1 MSPDTLSIES
11 LVFQYLKAHSTPK
24 VLKKFCQE
32 VNLDVSN
39 EESKAENL
47 PKLSELLREY
57 QNEQNSSKNNN
68 NKKRKKETEQ
78 VQENVSQG
86 LTKKPKLDLSG
97 TECYQCH
104 KVGHMSRECPEKG
117 NQRIMGTSGA
127 STAGY
132 GDSDSACFNCNKPG
146 HFSRE
151 CPEAKLGNSG
161 DSKSH
166 CYNCGKPGHF
176 SRECPDKEA
185 GRKCYNC
192 DGTGHLSRD
201 CTVKNGAN
209 CQMLCYNCNTIGHMA
224 RNCPEPSTRGQP
236 RGRGGPRPNWQK
248 PRNFG
253 TGANDTPLGTRN
265 KDE

>member
-1 MSPDTLSIES
+1 MNYHEGKKLVVEFS
-11 LVFQYLKAHSTPK
+11 LNFS
-24 VLKKFCQE
+24 
-32 VNLDVSN
+32 
-39 EESKAENL
+39 
-47 PKLSELLREY
+47 LLFFI
-57 QNEQNSSKNNN
+57 
-68 NKKRKKETEQ
+68 
-78 VQENVSQG
+78 G
-86 LTKKPKLDLSG
+86 
-97 TECYQCH
+97 
-104 KVGHMSRECPEKG
+104 
-117 NQRIMGTSGA
+117 
-127 STAGY
+127 
-132 GDSDSACFNCNKPG
+132 
-146 HFSRE
+146 
-151 CPEAKLGNSG
+151 
-161 DSKSH
+161 
-166 CYNCGKPGHF
+166 GKPGHF

-236 RGRGGPRPNWQK
+236 RGRGGPRSNWQK